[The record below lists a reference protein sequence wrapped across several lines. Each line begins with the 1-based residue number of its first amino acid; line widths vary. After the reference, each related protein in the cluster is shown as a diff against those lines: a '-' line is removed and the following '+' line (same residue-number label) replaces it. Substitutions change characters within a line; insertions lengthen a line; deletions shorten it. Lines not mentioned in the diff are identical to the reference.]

1 MDPQPGAD
9 YIEALNRMF
18 ERLGGWSFDRRNWVL
33 AACLVLLVAAFYFAG
48 TARFDASFEAYFD
61 TDDPTYAAYNRFRAD
76 FGSDEIAYILYSAPD
91 SEHGPFDL
99 EVMRKIEQLTRALEG
114 VPFVSDVTS
123 LANAEYMYGVPGGLK
138 IEKILEEFPESQ
150 QEMLVTREKVLAKPL
165 YVGGLVSADGQY
177 AAIILDMQRSSVDP
191 VEDLR
196 LDPEGGD
203 QLGNLY
209 PQVTYHA
216 IEEILAR
223 PEYDG
228 IVFHHVGDVALNAI
242 YNEIIGPDMARLFA
256 VTIVVIA
263 LLLFLFFRRPLGLL
277 GPILVVMLSL
287 VVSLSV
293 VGLLGWKFDL
303 MIIMLPTL
311 LIAVGVADSV
321 HIISEFRVYHA
332 ELGDRREAARR
343 TLYLVGTPC
352 LLTSL
357 TTAAGFASMY
367 ISPIESIAHFAVYSA
382 AGVLAAFV
390 LSVTLL
396 IYFLSL
402 GRQTR
407 RRDATEEEI
416 LRAKGGD
423 LFQTF
428 LLGIANFAIRY
439 RGAILITS
447 GAIFIASAAGISR
460 ITVDS
465 SFMNEFKKDEP
476 IRVET
481 ELVDEVMGGT
491 ASVVYLFDSGIQ
503 DGVKEPA
510 FLADI
515 ERLQL
520 AANANSDMVKKT
532 YSIGD
537 LLKDVN
543 MSFHDEDPAF
553 YALPESRN
561 LAAQYMLLY
570 EMSGGEELDSY
581 LSSDYSTASLEVRVR
596 MSPTSELRSLVDT
609 LNATLDSRP
618 TKASSVTATGIG
630 ALWLKLQEY
639 ITTSQ
644 IRGFLLAFS
653 VIGVLLCLIFQSVR
667 TGLIAMVPNL
677 TPVVLTLGVM
687 GWMEIP
693 LDYIR
698 LMIATVAIGISVD
711 DTIHYMTRLRHE
723 FRETGSYEEA
733 IRRSISDVGRALVIT
748 SIVLVAGF
756 TCFMASR
763 LETMLIFGSLL
774 SGTIVTALVA
784 DLLLMPALI
793 LRLRPWGPER
803 SVQLASG

>member
-1 MDPQPGAD
+1 MDPQPPAD
-9 YIEALNRMF
+9 YIETLNRMF
-18 ERLGGWSFDRRNWVL
+18 ERLGGWSFDRRNRVL

-48 TARFDASFEAYFD
+48 SARFDASFEAYFD
-61 TDDPTYAAYNRFRAD
+61 TDDPTYVAYNRFRAD
-76 FGSDEIAYILYSAPD
+76 FGSDEIAYILYSVPD

-99 EVMRKIEQLTRALEG
+99 EVMRKIEQLTEALEG
-114 VPFVSDVTS
+114 VPFVSKVTS
-123 LANAEYMYGVPGGLK
+123 LANAEYMYGVPGGLE
-138 IEKILEEFPESQ
+138 IEEILKNFPESQ

-177 AAIILDMQRSSVDP
+177 AAIILEMQLSTVDP

-203 QLGNLY
+203 DLENLY

-216 IEEILAR
+216 IEAILAR

-242 YNEIIGPDMARLFA
+242 YNQIIGPDMGRLFA

-263 LLLFLFFRRPLGLL
+263 LLLLFFFRRPLGLL
-277 GPILVVMLSL
+277 GPIAVMTFSF
-287 VVSLSV
+287 VVSLAV

-321 HIISEFRVYHA
+321 HIISEFRAFHA

-357 TTAAGFASMY
+357 TTAAGFGSMY
-367 ISPIESIAHFAVYSA
+367 ISPIESVAHFAVYSA
-382 AGVLAAFV
+382 VGVLAAFV

-396 IYFLSL
+396 VYFLSL

-407 RRDATEEEI
+407 RRAPTEDEI
-416 LRAKGGD
+416 LRAKGGR
-423 LFQTF
+423 LFQSF
-428 LLGIANFAIRY
+428 LLGIANFVIRY

-447 GAIFIASAAGISR
+447 GVIFVASAVGINR

-465 SFMNEFKKDEP
+465 NFMNEFKKDEP
-476 IRVET
+476 IRLET
-481 ELVDEVMGGT
+481 ELVDKVMGGT
-491 ASVVYLFDSGIQ
+491 ASIVYLFDSGIQ
-503 DGVKEPA
+503 DGVKEPT

-520 AANANSDMVKKT
+520 VANASSDMVKKT

-543 MSFHDEDPAF
+543 KSFHDEDPAF
-553 YALPESRN
+553 YVLPESRN
-561 LAAQYMLLY
+561 LVAQYMLLY
-570 EMSGGEELDSY
+570 EMSGGEELGSY
-581 LSSDYSTASLEVRVR
+581 LSSDYSTASLEIRVR
-596 MSPTSELRSLVDT
+596 MSPASELRTLVDA
-609 LNATLDSRP
+609 LNATLNSRP
-618 TKASSVTATGIG
+618 AEGSSVTATGIG

-653 VIGVLLCLIFQSVR
+653 VIGVLLCFIFQSVR

-687 GWMEIP
+687 GWMDIP

-698 LMIATVAIGISVD
+698 LMIASVAIGISVD
-711 DTIHYMTRLRHE
+711 DTIHYLTRLRHE

-733 IRRSISDVGRALVIT
+733 VRRSISDVGRALVIT

-756 TCFMASR
+756 MCFMASR

-774 SGTIVTALVA
+774 SGTIVAALVA

-793 LRLRPWGPER
+793 LRLQPWGPER